1 MVDGPTIA
9 NNDRA
14 GLREFADRART
25 LYETLSSINALDEM
39 NMTNIAQMSRKLA
52 ITHQVKWR
60 ENVQRIREQK
70 RNPNLLDLVEFIERR
85 AEVVNDPIFGRV
97 GEAQRPPTFPL
108 KSAGLKTRKETNN
121 PADKDSFN
129 VKQVDGVPK
138 DSVSVSAA
146 TSHDSHKR
154 SSTARIKTALQ
165 VLPVRVYGESGESI
179 ETHALLDTG
188 SEESFLTRSLAEK
201 LNLKEKSFDTL
212 TVCTL
217 AGESTVNVGRTGVT
231 VEPLENPEHRKVKI
245 EDIRIVE
252 ILNVKPFKPSDL
264 SRWPH
269 LSGISIPEIDE
280 VTVLIGANIPE
291 VQVHEESRTGRI
303 GEPYA
308 VRTILGW
315 AILGPVGLKENDEW
329 GRTNVHFMKYREE
342 HLEQQ
347 LQQLLDLDNVG
358 IGNSGS
364 KTMSQDDRQA
374 LKILD
379 KTVCMVNGHYE
390 VGMLWKSEETWL
402 PDNRN
407 MAAAQLRTLRRKLDK
422 NAELRGKYKAF
433 VDDYLEKGYARK
445 LTVEETAGRTNKT
458 WYLPHH
464 GVFHPKK
471 PGKIRVVFN
480 AAALHDGVSLNNQLY
495 QGPDLTNSLVGV
507 LLRFRQE
514 RIAIVADITAMFH
527 QVKVPPKDSDSL
539 RFLWWDYKDL
549 EGTPEEYQMTSHI
562 FVATDSPCCANY
574 CLKRTAEGNKA
585 EFSEEAVNTV
595 KKDCSRLL
603 ERSLK
608 VFKQGKFSV

>member
-1 MVDGPTIA
+1 QLILFHLNPTA
-9 NNDRA
+9 NSQSECRDA
-14 GLREFADRART
+14 FCQITLMIISFQPPLQIRT
-25 LYETLSSINALDEM
+25 QSN
-39 NMTNIAQMSRKLA
+39 
-52 ITHQVKWR
+52 
-60 ENVQRIREQK
+60 
-70 RNPNLLDLVEFIERR
+70 
-85 AEVVNDPIFGRV
+85 
-97 GEAQRPPTFPL
+97 
-108 KSAGLKTRKETNN
+108 
-121 PADKDSFN
+121 
-129 VKQVDGVPK
+129 
-138 DSVSVSAA
+138 
-146 TSHDSHKR
+146 
-154 SSTARIKTALQ
+154 
-165 VLPVRVYGESGESI
+165 GESI
-179 ETHALLDTG
+179 ETYALLDTG

-217 AGESTVNVGRTGVT
+217 AVESTVNVGRTDVT

-252 ILNVKPFKPSDL
+252 RLNVKPFKPSDL

-269 LSGISIPEIDE
+269 LSDISIPEIDE
-280 VTVLIGANIPE
+280 DEVTILIGANIPE

-308 VRTILGW
+308 VRTIL
-315 AILGPVGLKENDEW
+315 A
-329 GRTNVHFMKYREE
+329 
-342 HLEQQ
+342 
-347 LQQLLDLDNVG
+347 
-358 IGNSGS
+358 
-364 KTMSQDDRQA
+364 MSQNDRQA

-379 KTVCMVNGHYE
+379 KTVRMVNGHYE
-390 VGMLWKSEETWL
+390 VGMLWKSDETWL

-422 NAELRGKYKAF
+422 NAELRGKYEVF
-433 VDDYLEKGYARK
+433 VDDYLEKGYTRK
-445 LTVEETAGRTNKT
+445 LTVEETARRTNKT

-539 RFLWWDYKDL
+539 RFLWWDDKDL
-549 EGTPEEYQMTSHI
+549 EGMPEEYQMTSHI
-562 FVATDSPCCANY
+562 FGATDSSCCANY
-574 CLKRTAEGNKA
+574 CLKRTAEDNKA

-595 KKDCSRLL
+595 KKDFYVDDLLKALPSELQAIRLANELIKLLKRGGFRLAKWMSNSREVLANISGE
-603 ERSLK
+603 ERANPTLDLDLDHLPVERALGVQWDVERD
-608 VFKQGKFSV
+608 VFKFQVTNLNKPNTKRGVLSTFSSLYDPLGLVCPVVLEAKRWLWLELWQKC